1 MVTCFLCNQTFD
13 SIKIL
18 FNHFNFFH
26 PEQKFDSYFC
36 AENNCSRSFSLK
48 NSFRKHLLKHTYE
61 SQPCTAPQ
69 LNDTYSF
76 IDAITNTNVITEVGY
91 THSNSEFNGN
101 CKDNLTIDPVELLNH
116 SISCFLASLYANPI
130 IPRNAVQVV
139 VDGLEKVI
147 VEGFSAYIEN
157 YIKKMLS
164 EKKISSECFTVV
176 DNITSV
182 IKNALGNFKTEHKRF
197 NFFAEKGTYIEPKEV
212 VIGQRLNK
220 IIKNGVSILE
230 PINCSQQFIPLSKV
244 LKQFFSLENI
254 LGETL
259 ENMTNLM
266 SNKSVLG
273 NFIQGTF
280 WQSRIK
286 KFEGKTVLPLFLFFD
301 DFESGNVLGSHSG
314 IHKLGAVYVSL
325 PCIPLH
331 RSSMLSNI
339 FLTLL
344 FHSSDRVEFGNNVIF
359 KPVIDELNFLQ
370 NVGIEIDTSVFK
382 GTLYFDLGLILGD
395 NLGLHSIIGFVES
408 FSSNFPCRICN
419 IRKENL
425 RVQCYE
431 DESLLRTID
440 QYYIHLNENNV
451 STTGIKEKCVW
462 LDVNNFSLYDQVGV
476 DVMHDVLEG
485 CAKYIMGFI
494 IYYYIN
500 ELKLFSLQ
508 VFNERL
514 FGFDFGPERNKP
526 CALTMEHVS
535 QGNVRQ
541 SASEMLILVRY
552 FGLIIGD
559 FIPAEEPVWALYI
572 LLRKVIDIMLSSL
585 VEEQSTFL
593 LKTLVEELNELY
605 LKYSKKSLKPKFHF
619 LLHYP
624 SLIKKFG
631 PVGNFWSMRFEA
643 KHRISKIAARSSFN
657 RRNICLTLAIK
668 HQLQLNDIFGKGKL
682 CSNVV
687 VGPCKSLCPM
697 KSHAIK
703 NELNLD
709 LDKSLFC
716 VSWATIEGIRYKIK
730 HILTQDILEDN
741 NYKFVSVNNIFLYDS
756 NRIIFEC
763 NSLLMVGFNE
773 HVYSYEVI
781 FPETNNN
788 CFIFQDSLVSPIPNN
803 LNVTPDGTKFVTVRS
818 PL

>member
-1 MVTCFLCNQTFD
+1 MVSLSLNQSTV
-13 SIKIL
+13 
-18 FNHFNFFH
+18 H
-26 PEQKFDSYFC
+26 
-36 AENNCSRSFSLK
+36 
-48 NSFRKHLLKHTYE
+48 NS
-61 SQPCTAPQ
+61 
-69 LNDTYSF
+69 
-76 IDAITNTNVITEVGY
+76 
-91 THSNSEFNGN
+91 
-101 CKDNLTIDPVELLNH
+101 
-116 SISCFLASLYANPI
+116 
-130 IPRNAVQVV
+130 
-139 VDGLEKVI
+139 
-147 VEGFSAYIEN
+147 
-157 YIKKMLS
+157 
-164 EKKISSECFTVV
+164 
-176 DNITSV
+176 
-182 IKNALGNFKTEHKRF
+182 
-197 NFFAEKGTYIEPKEV
+197 
-212 VIGQRLNK
+212 
-220 IIKNGVSILE
+220 
-230 PINCSQQFIPLSKV
+230 INCLSKV

-254 LGETL
+254 LGEFL
-259 ENMTNLM
+259 ENMRNLM
-266 SNKSVLG
+266 SNTSVLG

-314 IHKLGAVYVSL
+314 IHKLGVVYMSL

-344 FHSSDRVEFGNNVIF
+344 FHSSDRVEFRNNVIF

-370 NVGIEIDTSVFK
+370 YVGIEINTSVFK

-395 NLGLHSIIGFVES
+395 NLGLHSIIGFIES

-440 QYYIHLNENNV
+440 QYYNLLNENNV
-451 STTGIKEKCVW
+451 STTGIKEK
-462 LDVNNFSLYDQVGV
+462 
-476 DVMHDVLEG
+476 
-485 CAKYIMGFI
+485 
-494 IYYYIN
+494 
-500 ELKLFSLQ
+500 
-508 VFNERL
+508 L

-526 CALTMEHVS
+526 CALSMEHVS

-593 LKTLVEELNELY
+593 LKTSVEELNELY
-605 LKYSKKSLKPKFHF
+605 LEYSKKSLKPKFYF

-624 SLIKKFG
+624 LLIKKFG
-631 PVGNFWSMRFEA
+631 PVE
-643 KHRISKIAARSSFN
+643 
-657 RRNICLTLAIK
+657 IK
-668 HQLQLNDIFGKGKL
+668 HQLQLNDIFDKGKL
-682 CSNVV
+682 CSSVV

-697 KSHAIK
+697 KSHAIINK
-703 NELNLD
+703 LNLD

-716 VSWATIEGIRYKIK
+716 VSWATIE
-730 HILTQDILEDN
+730 D
-741 NYKFVSVNNIFLYDS
+741 F
-756 NRIIFEC
+756 
-763 NSLLMVGFNE
+763 
-773 HVYSYEVI
+773 
-781 FPETNNN
+781 
-788 CFIFQDSLVSPIPNN
+788 LVSPIPKN

>member
-1 MVTCFLCNQTFD
+1 MRDGFITHVRSDSEIQETITRRRSKLIEFGQTLQPFV
-13 SIKIL
+13 IIVG
-18 FNHFNFFH
+18 H
-26 PEQKFDSYFC
+26 
-36 AENNCSRSFSLK
+36 SLK
-48 NSFRKHLLKHTYE
+48 E
-61 SQPCTAPQ
+61 
-69 LNDTYSF
+69 
-76 IDAITNTNVITEVGY
+76 
-91 THSNSEFNGN
+91 
-101 CKDNLTIDPVELLNH
+101 
-116 SISCFLASLYANPI
+116 ISSYL
-130 IPRNAVQVV
+130 VV
-139 VDGLEKVI
+139 VDNT
-147 VEGFSAYIEN
+147 FY
-157 YIKKMLS
+157 
-164 EKKISSECFTVV
+164 
-176 DNITSV
+176 
-182 IKNALGNFKTEHKRF
+182 
-197 NFFAEKGTYIEPKEV
+197 
-212 VIGQRLNK
+212 RLNS
-220 IIKNGVSILE
+220 IIASVDCHL
-230 PINCSQQFIPLSKV
+230 FIPLSKV

-325 PCIPLH
+325 PCIPLY

-339 FLTLL
+339 CLTLL

-382 GTLYFDLGLILGD
+382 GTLYFNLGLILGD

-440 QYYIHLNENNV
+440 QYYINLNKNNV

-526 CALTMEHVS
+526 CALTMGHVS

-741 NYKFVSVNNIFLYDS
+741 NYKFISVNNIFLYDS
-756 NRIIFEC
+756 DRIIFEC
-763 NSLLMVGFNE
+763 NSFLMVGFNE